1 MAQNSSSNVVPALP
15 QGAGYGICIGFGVL
29 FGVTM
34 YATTRIL
41 AKFMN
46 EVQGSE
52 MFMTAKR
59 SINTGLI
66 ASAVV
71 SSWTVAATLLTST
84 TWTYSYGASGAYYYG
99 AGACVQI
106 LLFSVAAIELKRKA
120 PGAHTFLEAT
130 QVRYGVA
137 GHWIQ
142 IFYSTLYQIFN
153 CVNLLVGGSAVFTAL
168 TGMDVIAGCFLLPLG
183 VVIYTLTGGIKA
195 TFLADYTH
203 TIIIYFIVLAALF
216 TAYSRSDLIGSPDKM
231 YDLLR
236 QAAQSAPVAG
246 NAQGEYL
253 TMQSLDGI
261 MLGIV
266 IFATGWAAAVDVQLF
281 QKAIAADPA
290 KTMGGYLLG
299 GLCWFAIPFC
309 LATTFGLVARALQSS
324 PSFPTYPNPMSTA
337 EINAGLALPYAAQAL
352 MGKGGAVAVLLMVFM
367 AVTSAFSS
375 DLVCV
380 ASVMTYDVY
389 RGYINPKATGG
400 MLLKLSHFVV
410 IGFTIICSCIATGL
424 SQTAVGVN
432 FIVTSIGIIC
442 APAVFPIACTILWRK
457 QNTVAV
463 VGAPILGTAT
473 GIACWLGSTYH
484 WYGELSVDNLG
495 STRPLLVGNVVAL
508 LCPILYSPALTYAFG
523 PQNFDWSQF
532 KEKIHVVD
540 DSDVQGMTKEQLA
553 QQREED
559 VLSPENNARMKH
571 ARRVAT
577 WMSIAVALCFIIVF
591 PMPMYGTRYV
601 FSRRFFRFWVVWTFA
616 WAWVACLIILFL
628 PIWQGRRSLALL
640 SRKLLRVKAEDDGSQ
655 PESEVGVEEV
665 IVPDSASIEK
675 KA

>member
-1 MAQNSSSNVVPALP
+1 MADNSSPAVTPALP

-34 YATTRIL
+34 YATTKVL

-71 SSWTVAATLLTST
+71 SSWTVAATLLTSS
-84 TWTYSYGASGAYYYG
+84 TWAFSYGVSGAYYC

-106 LLFSVAAIELKRKA
+106 ILFSVAAIELKRKA

-168 TGMDVIAGCFLLPLG
+168 TGMNVVAGCFLLPLG

-203 TIIIYFIVLAALF
+203 TVIIYFITLAALF
-216 TAYSRSDLIGSPDKM
+216 TAYSRSDLIGSPDRM
-231 YDLLR
+231 YELLR
-236 QAAQSAPVAG
+236 QAAQAAPVQG
-246 NAQGEYL
+246 NAQGEYV
-253 TMQSLDGI
+253 TMQSLNGI
-261 MLGIV
+261 ILGIV

-281 QKAIAADPA
+281 QKAIAADPS

-309 LATTFGLVARALQSS
+309 LATTFGLVGRALQSS
-324 PSFPTYPNPMSTA
+324 PSFPTYPRSMSTA
-337 EINAGLALPYAAQAL
+337 EINAGLAMPYAAQAL
-352 MGKGGAVAVLLMVFM
+352 MGKGGAVAVLLMMFM

-400 MLLKLSHFVV
+400 RLLKLSHFVV
-410 IGFTIICSCIATGL
+410 IAFTIVCSCIATGL
-424 SQTAVGVN
+424 SQTSIGVN

-442 APAVFPIACTILWRK
+442 APAVIPIACTILWRK
-457 QNTVAV
+457 QNTIAV
-463 VGAPILGTAT
+463 VGAPILGTIT
-473 GIACWLGSTYH
+473 GIACWLGVTSR
-484 WYGELSVDNLG
+484 WYGQLTVDNLG
-495 STRPLLVGNVVAL
+495 TPHSLLVGNVVAL
-508 LCPILYSPALTYAFG
+508 LCPIVYSPLLTYAFG
-523 PQNFDWSQF
+523 PQDFDWGTLRD
-532 KEKIHVVD
+532 KIHVVD
-540 DSDVQGMTKEQLA
+540 DSDVQGMTKEQLE

-559 VLSPENNARMKH
+559 AMTPENNERMKRS
-571 ARRVAT
+571 RRIAT
-577 WMSIAVALCFIIVF
+577 YASIAMALGFIILF
-591 PMPMYGTRYV
+591 PMPMYGTHYV
-601 FSRRFFRFWVVWTFA
+601 FSRDFFRFWVVWTFL
-616 WAWVACLIILFL
+616 WAWIACLIILIL
-628 PIWQGRRSLALL
+628 PIWQGRRSLSLL
-640 SRKLLRVKAEDDGSQ
+640 CSQFLFKSNASPPAPAESDSGVV
-655 PESEVGVEEV
+655 EVNVL
-665 IVPDSASIEK
+665 DSASMEK